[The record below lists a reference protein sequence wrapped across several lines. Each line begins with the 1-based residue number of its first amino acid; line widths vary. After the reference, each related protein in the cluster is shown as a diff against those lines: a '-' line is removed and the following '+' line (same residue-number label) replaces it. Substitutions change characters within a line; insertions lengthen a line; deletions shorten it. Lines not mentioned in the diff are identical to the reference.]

1 MKTIRLQSKRVMIA
15 LSILLLNAVV
25 MTKAYASYDF
35 EAVCP
40 SGQTLYYNIID
51 ATSHH
56 VALTYPG
63 NPDLGPWGWEYWSG
77 YLQPSGN
84 IILPEFVHH
93 NGVDY
98 AVTEIGDHAFW
109 QCYGLTGSLTIPN
122 SVTAVGE
129 NAFCQCGFT
138 GSLTI
143 PNSVTTI
150 GEGAFYYCCGFTG
163 SLTIPNSVTTIGE
176 GTFYNCSGFTGSLTI
191 PNSVT
196 NIGNSAFAF
205 CYNFTGALVIPDS
218 VTSIGDEAFFACSG
232 FTSLSIGNS
241 VTSIGIYAFAS
252 CYQLS
257 GNLLIPNS
265 VVTIGEGAFG
275 SCEGFT
281 ANLVIGNSVTTIGD
295 YAFSWCGF
303 TGNLILPNSLITI
316 GEGAF
321 ESCAGFTG
329 YLTIPDS
336 VVTIGGGAFDWCEGL
351 TGLTIG
357 NSVATIGSGAFSGCW
372 GLTSIII
379 PNSVTLLEGNVF
391 SFCDGIEQITVES
404 GNPVYDSRNNCN
416 AIIETTTNT
425 LVTGCINTVVPN
437 TVTTIGAGAFC
448 GCGLTSVNLPV
459 SVTTIEDYAYST
471 CYNLTS
477 IDIPNHVVSFGKGVF
492 QGCNSLEQITV
503 EAGNPVYDS
512 RDNSNAIIETN
523 TNILIQG
530 CQNTV
535 IPNSVTKIGD
545 YAFRGFLGLTSIEM
559 PDSVLEIGDW
569 AFTSSGLSGKL
580 TIGNSVT
587 RIGDMSFYNCY
598 DLTSIEIGNSVTRIG
613 KQAFMDCYNLSGD
626 LIIPNSVIVIDN
638 FAFFYQGNDGFD
650 GTLVLGSALD
660 SIGSRAFA
668 GCHFNTVV
676 SMNETPPTIA
686 YGDLDMY
693 TYPDL
698 IVCCGSKE
706 AYEASVW
713 ANCVNSIEEDCGP
726 HNVNID
732 EDNMSG
738 GIVSASVS
746 SAYLA
751 EEVQLTVTPDEGM
764 MLTSLIVSNVN
775 DPSQT
780 VTVYPIGNGSSA
792 YGFAMPP
799 FDVLVKAMFVVNNA
813 VGEGNNIAVSAY
825 PNPTNGQVKIEAEG
839 FKYISI
845 SNTLGQVIY
854 EGKVEDDVFEYDFS
868 GQKAGIYLVR
878 IETEH
883 GVVVKKISVTR

>member
-1 MKTIRLQSKRVMIA
+1 MIA

-51 ATSHH
+51 APSHH

-391 SFCDGIEQITVES
+391 SFCDGIEQITVAS
-404 GNPVYDSRNNCN
+404 GNPVYDSRNSCNAIIETASNILITGCKNTIVPNTVSTIGVYAFYGCGVTSVVLPASVTTLLDFAYGNCYNLTIVNIPNHVVSIGNGVFASSYGIEQITVDEGNPVYDSRGNCN
-416 AIIETTTNT
+416 AIIETSSNT
-425 LVTGCINTVVPN
+425 
-437 TVTTIGAGAFC
+437 
-448 GCGLTSVNLPV
+448 
-459 SVTTIEDYAYST
+459 
-471 CYNLTS
+471 
-477 IDIPNHVVSFGKGVF
+477 
-492 QGCNSLEQITV
+492 
-503 EAGNPVYDS
+503 
-512 RDNSNAIIETN
+512 
-523 TNILIQG
+523 LIQG
-530 CQNTV
+530 CKNTV
-535 IPNSVTKIGD
+535 IPNSVMKIGN
-545 YAFRGFLGLTSIEM
+545 YSFRGCLGLTSIEM
-559 PDSVLEIGDW
+559 PDSVLEIGDL
-569 AFTSSGLSGKL
+569 AFCGSGLSGKL
-580 TIGNSVT
+580 KIGNFVT
-587 RIGDMSFYNCY
+587 KIGDSSFYGCCG
-598 DLTSIEIGNSVTRIG
+598 LTSIEIGNSVTRIG

-626 LIIPNSVIVIDN
+626 LVIPNSVIVIDDR
-638 FAFFYQGNDGFD
+638 AFFYEDSFD
-650 GTLVLGSALD
+650 GTLILGNSLD
-660 SIGSRAFA
+660 SIGCRAFG
-668 GCHFNTVV
+668 GCYFNTVI
-676 SMNETPPTIA
+676 SLNELPPTLG
-686 YGDLDMY
+686 YGELEI
-693 TYPDL
+693 YPYPNL

-706 AYEASVW
+706 VYEASDWV
-713 ANCVNSIEEDCGP
+713 NCVSTIEEDCSP
-726 HNVNID
+726 HNVIVD
-732 EDNMSG
+732 EGNMNG
-738 GIVSASVS
+738 GTVSASVS
-746 SAYLA
+746 LA
-751 EEVQLTVTPDEGM
+751 SFGEEVQLTVMPNEGM
-764 MLTSLIVSNVN
+764 MLSLLTVCNAN

-780 VTVYPIGNGSSA
+780 VSIYPIGKANST
-792 YGFAMPP
+792 YGFFMPQY
-799 FDVLVKAMFVVNNA
+799 DVVVKAVFVVGNA
-813 VGEGNNIAVSAY
+813 VGESSNINISVY
-825 PNPTNGQVKIEAEG
+825 PNPTIGMVSIEAEG
-839 FKYISI
+839 IRHITI
-845 SNTLGQVIY
+845 SNSFGQVIY
-854 EGKVEDDVFEYDFS
+854 QGKVEGNEFTYDFGS
-868 GQKAGIYLVR
+868 HEAGVYLAR
-878 IETEH
+878 IETTK
-883 GVVVKKISVTR
+883 GVVVKKVSVTR